1 MKKFEKVLM
10 CIFGFGIA
18 AFLADCLFE
27 FLVLDETSYL
37 FFLGITKPLSYYF
50 IISVFGIMAV
60 LTTLWVRKRREAGLE
75 PISKAYTLSF
85 FLSFIPFVLVV
96 FYCAAQGEFVFMGE
110 TMSYGFQ
117 AFLDHMVITVF
128 AGLCVIVP
136 IFPILAVWQILYLV
150 HRKRNRKK
158 AVS

>member
-37 FFLGITKPLSYYF
+37 FFLSITKPLSYYF

-85 FLSFIPFVLVV
+85 FLSFIRLYWSYSIVQH
-96 FYCAAQGEFVFMGE
+96 QGRVRIHGRNNVIRLSGISR
-110 TMSYGFQ
+110 SYGYHSF
-117 AFLDHMVITVF
+117 
-128 AGLCVIVP
+128 CW
-136 IFPILAVWQILYLV
+136 IL
-150 HRKRNRKK
+150 RNSPDFSDIGSMADTLPRP
-158 AVS
+158 